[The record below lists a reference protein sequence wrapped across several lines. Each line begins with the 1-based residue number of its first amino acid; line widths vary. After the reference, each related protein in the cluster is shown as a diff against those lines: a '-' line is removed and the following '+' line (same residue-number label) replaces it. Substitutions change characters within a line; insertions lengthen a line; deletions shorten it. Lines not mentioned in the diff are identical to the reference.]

1 MLACGLMSRVLRS
14 YTVTFL
20 FLSSYRKYAGMW
32 VDEEGV
38 EKKLDM
44 GMKLSIQAN
53 PDKPDEEDP
62 FAKVPTSMAT
72 YRNFEVSSIMD
83 TLY

>member
-1 MLACGLMSRVLRS
+1 
-14 YTVTFL
+14 
-20 FLSSYRKYAGMW
+20 MW

-44 GMKLSIQAN
+44 GMKLAVEAE
-53 PDKPDEEDP
+53 PGKPVEEDP

-72 YRNFEVSSIMD
+72 YRNFEVRNLNEEHPFTMNKPISWRRPFCQS
-83 TLY
+83 LNLNFP